1 MRRKIIIGNWKMNK
15 DRKEA
20 INYLMTL
27 NKMLNRSHLLTDE
40 LDLALAPSYL
50 CLIACKTY
58 IARAGWFT
66 RNSVSNIIISAQ
78 NCNSEANG
86 NYTGCVSYAQLKEE
100 GINTSI
106 IGHWEVRSLEHP
118 SEEDI
123 NKQVLALTNNGM
135 NVILCVG
142 DPKEVSDA
150 HNSVSYILNQVA
162 QDIKGVLID
171 NLPNVIIA
179 YEPIY
184 AIGQADPVALATVEA
199 VIKEI
204 RNKVKDLYNEAAANS
219 IRIVY
224 GGSINSANYN
234 NYIASEQIDG
244 LLIGRSSLDV
254 TSFYDIAYG
263 TSQIIAQ
270 NYPSLGNKYYVL
282 KQKEIAATN
291 KPLPDPRHHVKDIN
305 AKEASPDPNAHLKQQ
320 AADATASAT
329 SQPTGNEWADK
340 WAKEWEAAKATASKS
355 NDDQAAKWAKEW
367 DEAKATGDAERQEV
381 KEEQKAS
388 EWAKGWQE
396 AKATANDSNESSLP
410 DESKVDSNK

>member
-78 NCNSEANG
+78 NCNSEPSG

-106 IGHWEVRSLEHP
+106 VGHWEVRSLEHP
-118 SEEDI
+118 TEEDI

-135 NVILCVG
+135 NAILCVG

-150 HNSVSYILNQVA
+150 HNSVSYILNQVE

-179 YEPIY
+179 YEPVY
-184 AIGQADPVALATVEA
+184 AIGQADPIAVGTVEA

-204 RNKVKDLYNEAAANS
+204 RTKIKDLYNEAAANS

-234 NYIASEQIDG
+234 NYISSEQIDG

-291 KPLPDPRHHVKDIN
+291 KPLPDPRHHVKDLN

-320 AADATASAT
+320 
-329 SQPTGNEWADK
+329 QPTSEQPTQDWASK
-340 WAKEWEAAKATASKS
+340 WAKDWQDAKATGAPALQAAKEQERSKEWSKEWATTEANAIANEDWASKWAKNWQDAKATAT
-355 NDDQAAKWAKEW
+355 NNQ
-367 DEAKATGDAERQEV
+367 
-381 KEEQKAS
+381 
-388 EWAKGWQE
+388 
-396 AKATANDSNESSLP
+396 ESSLP
-410 DESKVDSNK
+410 DESNVDNK

>member
-78 NCNSEANG
+78 NCNSEPNG

-106 IGHWEVRSLEHP
+106 VGHWEVRSLEHP
-118 SEEDI
+118 TEEDI

-135 NVILCVG
+135 NAILCVG

-150 HNSVSYILNQVA
+150 HNSVSYILNQVQ

-179 YEPIY
+179 YEPVY
-184 AIGQADPVALATVEA
+184 AIGQAEPIAVGTVEA

-204 RNKVKDLYNEAAANS
+204 RNKIKDLYNEAAANN

-234 NYIASEQIDG
+234 NYVCSEQIDG

-270 NYPSLGNKYYVL
+270 AYPSLGNKYYVL
-282 KQKEIAATN
+282 KQKEIAAIN
-291 KPLPDPRHHVKDIN
+291 KPLPDPRHHIKDLN
-305 AKEASPDPNAHLKQQ
+305 AKEATPDPNAHLKQDSNEDTSSANKIDW
-320 AADATASAT
+320 AANWAKGWAEAKASAT
-329 SQPTGNEWADK
+329 KTDWS
-340 WAKEWEAAKATASKS
+340 
-355 NDDQAAKWAKEW
+355 AKWAKEW
-367 DEAKATGDAERQEV
+367 
-381 KEEQKAS
+381 
-388 EWAKGWQE
+388 QE
-396 AKATANDSNESSLP
+396 AKATSSNSLPTNNEESSLSNESKL
-410 DESKVDSNK
+410 DANK

>member
-78 NCNSEANG
+78 NCNSEPSG

-106 IGHWEVRSLEHP
+106 VGHWEVRALEHP
-118 SEEDI
+118 TEEDI

-135 NVILCVG
+135 NAILCVG

-150 HNSVSYILNQVA
+150 HNSVSYILNQVE

-179 YEPIY
+179 YEPVY
-184 AIGQADPVALATVEA
+184 AIGQADPIAVGTVEA

-204 RNKVKDLYNEAAANS
+204 RNKIKDLYNEAAANS

-234 NYIASEQIDG
+234 NYISSEQIDG

-263 TSQIIAQ
+263 TSQIIAK

-291 KPLPDPRHHVKDIN
+291 KPLPDPRHHVKDLN

-320 AADATASAT
+320 PTSEQPNLSANATQDWAS
-329 SQPTGNEWADK
+329 K
-340 WAKEWEAAKATASKS
+340 WAKDWQDAKATGAPALQEAKEQERSKEWSEEWATTKASAIANEDWASKWAKNWQDAKATAT
-355 NDDQAAKWAKEW
+355 NN
-367 DEAKATGDAERQEV
+367 QES
-381 KEEQKAS
+381 A
-388 EWAKGWQE
+388 
-396 AKATANDSNESSLP
+396 LP
-410 DESKVDSNK
+410 DESNVGNK

>member
-1 MRRKIIIGNWKMNK
+1 M
-15 DRKEA
+15 
-20 INYLMTL
+20 
-27 NKMLNRSHLLTDE
+27 
-40 LDLALAPSYL
+40 
-50 CLIACKTY
+50 
-58 IARAGWFT
+58 
-66 RNSVSNIIISAQ
+66 
-78 NCNSEANG
+78 
-86 NYTGCVSYAQLKEE
+86 
-100 GINTSI
+100 
-106 IGHWEVRSLEHP
+106 
-118 SEEDI
+118 

-135 NVILCVG
+135 NAILCVG

-150 HNSVSYILNQVA
+150 HNSVSYILNQVE

-179 YEPIY
+179 YEPVY
-184 AIGQADPVALATVEA
+184 AIGQADPIAVGTVEA

-204 RNKVKDLYNEAAANS
+204 RTKIKDLYNEAAANS

-234 NYIASEQIDG
+234 NYISSEQIDG

-291 KPLPDPRHHVKDIN
+291 KPLPDPRHHVKDLN

-320 AADATASAT
+320 PTSEQPNLSANT
-329 SQPTGNEWADK
+329 TQD
-340 WAKEWEAAKATASKS
+340 
-355 NDDQAAKWAKEW
+355 
-367 DEAKATGDAERQEV
+367 
-381 KEEQKAS
+381 
-388 EWAKGWQE
+388 
-396 AKATANDSNESSLP
+396 
-410 DESKVDSNK
+410 